1 MKSTLERIANLSPAE
16 KRILLANLLRE
27 RAGRA
32 IATSVSSPGAQSQ
45 LLSRELINQRFTEA
59 INSTSNVKVVYEDVL
74 GEGPD
79 RWDPN
84 PRYPQK
90 TVNCLVWPQLL
101 ISEIYGKGFSDKV
114 SIMDHIRYY
123 GGHVGF
129 SLRKHYVDQWMAFEP
144 EPLVRVNLNGTGITE
159 RKLVQINPKIFLNYH
174 GFPGRLYK
182 MDQTSFD
189 IEYATGDG
197 VMQCAKALRSGY
209 YIMFGVASEAYIGI
223 YGISSGPMGLVHPMV
238 LKLDPMPHEEQERP
252 VKNATIYHASIWTKC
267 IHAVSLEPFIER
279 MKKLYL
285 GYAVYELD
293 PHWNF
298 QKPMSFD
305 KEIQEL
311 LWFETQ
317 IPGKRQPSTRVL
329 SPALTTSDELT

>member
-1 MKSTLERIANLSPAE
+1 MNSTLESMANLSPAE
-16 KRILLANLLRE
+16 KRILLTKLLRE
-27 RAGRA
+27 KAGRA
-32 IATSVSSPGAQSQ
+32 IPTSVSSPGAQSQ
-45 LLSRELINQRFTEA
+45 LLSRGLINQRFTEA

-79 RWDPN
+79 GWDAN

-101 ISEIYGKGFSDKV
+101 ISEIYGKGLSDKV
-114 SIMDHIRYY
+114 SIMDRIRYY

-129 SLRKHYVDQWMAFEP
+129 SLRKHYLDQWMAFEP
-144 EPLVRVNLNGTGITE
+144 EPLVRVNLKGMAITE
-159 RKLVQINPKIFLNYH
+159 RKLVQIDPQIFLNYH

-182 MDQTSFD
+182 MDLTSFD
-189 IEYATGDG
+189 IDYATGDG
-197 VMQCAKALRSGY
+197 LMQCARALRSGY

-223 YGISSGPMGLVHPMV
+223 YGTSSGPMGFVHPMV
-238 LKLDPMPHEEQERP
+238 LKLDPMLHEEQERP
-252 VKNATIYHASIWTKC
+252 LKNATIYHASIWTEC

-298 QKPMSFD
+298 QKSRSFD
-305 KEIQEL
+305 EEIQEL
-311 LWFETQ
+311 LLFEAQ
-317 IPGKRQPSTRVL
+317 IPGKRQPGTRVL
-329 SPALTTSDELT
+329 SSALTTTDDLT